1 MPSSL
6 FNYFNVYRVTIA
18 ILLMAVTFSQK
29 FMVAEFR
36 APATFQ
42 LIASLYLAFNIIC
55 LLAYRYQFKAD
66 TRQVFASALFDLAF
80 LHALFYCSE
89 GITGGLSNLLIIT
102 VAAANIMLRGAKAYS
117 LAAFASLLSL
127 GLELERYSV
136 SLSNISDLA
145 RAGLMGAIYFAAA
158 FIVQNLS
165 RRISQSESLAVEQQ
179 QNIVE
184 LQALNHQIIQS
195 MRTGII
201 VCDENFDVKV
211 LNQACT
217 DLLGL
222 DSEQAL
228 PLQLVRRIQLWQE
241 MPSIRTKPFQ
251 VSADLPLVQ
260 ANFSSM
266 DKEDIRRTLVFIED
280 TRLLTQQAQQLK
292 LASLG
297 RLTASIAH
305 EVRNPLGAISHATQ
319 LLVESDD
326 LHPADRKMTD
336 IIQRHCARMN
346 GIIENTLTLSRRGK
360 PEIQELELQP
370 WIAKVLGHY
379 RVHEEKFKRLKLSVA
394 NSGSKARFDP
404 SQIEQVLTNLIDN
417 ALFHGAKVS
426 PDSNVELRLDV
437 NEKTGQAFIEISDDG
452 PGVSKDDE
460 KHLFEPFFTTEPSG
474 TGLGLYLS
482 RELCE
487 ANQANLSYIA
497 REGQGACFKLVF
509 AHYKRIV

>member
-6 FNYFNVYRVTIA
+6 FNYFNLYRVTIA
-18 ILLMAVTFSQK
+18 ILLMVVTFSQQS
-29 FMVAEFR
+29 MMAEFR
-36 APATFQ
+36 APGTFQ
-42 LIASLYLAFNIIC
+42 LIASIYLAFNVFC
-55 LLAYRYQFKAD
+55 LLAYRYQIKAN
-66 TRQVFASALFDLAF
+66 TRQIFASALFDVAF
-80 LHALFYCSE
+80 LHTLFYCSE

-117 LAAFASLLSL
+117 LAAFASILSL
-127 GLELERYSV
+127 GLELERYSMD
-136 SLSNISDLA
+136 LSHISDVA
-145 RAGLMGAIYFAAA
+145 RAGLLGAIYFAAA

-165 RRISQSESLAVEQQ
+165 RRISQSEDLAAEQR
-179 QNIVE
+179 QNIAE

-201 VCDENFDVKV
+201 VCDANFRVKV
-211 LNQACT
+211 LNEACT

-222 DSEQAL
+222 EKGQAI
-228 PLQLVRRIQLWQE
+228 PKQLVKRIQMWQE
-241 MPSIRTKPFQ
+241 VPSIRTKAFQ

-266 DKEDIRRTLVFIED
+266 GQEDLKQTLVFIED
-280 TRLLTQQAQQLK
+280 TRMLTQRAQQLK

-319 LLVESDD
+319 LLVESDE
-326 LHPADRKMTD
+326 LMPADRKMTD

-360 PEIQELELQP
+360 PEIQELEIQP
-370 WIAKVLGHY
+370 WLEKVLGNY
-379 RVHEEKFKRLKLSVA
+379 RVHEEKFSRLHLSVA
-394 NSGSKARFDP
+394 KSDTKARFDS
-404 SQIEQVLTNLIDN
+404 SQMEQVLTNLIDN
-417 ALFHGAKVS
+417 ALYHGARISIDSKVQLS
-426 PDSNVELRLDV
+426 LDV

-452 PGVSKDDE
+452 PGVSKEDQ
-460 KHLFEPFFTTEPSG
+460 KHLFEPFFTTESSG

-487 ANQANLSYIA
+487 ANQASLSYIS
-497 REGQGACFKLVF
+497 REGQGACFKIVF
-509 AHYKRIV
+509 AHYRRIV